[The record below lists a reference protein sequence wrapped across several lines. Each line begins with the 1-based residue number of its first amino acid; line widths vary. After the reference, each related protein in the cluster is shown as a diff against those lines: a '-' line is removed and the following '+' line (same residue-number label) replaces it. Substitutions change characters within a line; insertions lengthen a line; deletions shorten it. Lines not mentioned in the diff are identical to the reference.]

1 MKRFNKKLK
10 IVIKSHI
17 YDVFV
22 TQAHSRKQICD
33 KTQRGKE
40 ISISCL
46 MKKGIGSLP
55 VDTMHFYNLKKSKSK
70 IQKTNK
76 ISQTA

>member
-55 VDTMHFYNLKKSKSK
+55 VDTMHFYNLKK
-70 IQKTNK
+70 I
-76 ISQTA
+76 